1 MRVVLETIDSWNSIF
16 INFATQNIF
25 MEDLYVGIYDFA
37 SPEYDEAVSLRYA
50 VLRKPLGLE
59 FTAEQLAEEFADV
72 HIGAWTSL
80 GMVGTLT
87 LSRYEEN
94 TIKMR
99 QVAVSQAEQSQGVGS
114 ALVRFS
120 EQWALNEGYKTLV
133 LHARDTAVPFYIKL
147 GYIPIGDAFV
157 EVGITH
163 QKMSKTL

>member
-1 MRVVLETIDSWNSIF
+1 M
-16 INFATQNIF
+16 
-25 MEDLYVGIYDFA
+25 
-37 SPEYDEAVSLRYA
+37 
-50 VLRKPLGLE
+50 LRKPLGLE

-157 EVGITH
+157 EVGIAH